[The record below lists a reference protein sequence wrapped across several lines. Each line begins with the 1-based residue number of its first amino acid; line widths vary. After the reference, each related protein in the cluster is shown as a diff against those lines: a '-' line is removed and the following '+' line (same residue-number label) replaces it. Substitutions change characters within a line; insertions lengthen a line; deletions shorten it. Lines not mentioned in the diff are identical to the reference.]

1 MASTFGFEQEIAMEL
16 FPNTQL
22 AAAQTQAAASATR
35 ASVISSDFETFLRL
49 LTTQM
54 QNQDPLKP
62 MESTEFASQLAQ
74 FSGVEQQ
81 VRTNDLLAGVQSG
94 LATLGMGQIG
104 GWIGME
110 ARAEMPVNFE
120 GQTVTMAGARH
131 VLADRMEMV
140 VRDEFG
146 QTVQQIPIPLS
157 DDSFQWNGTGVDG
170 SVLPPG
176 LYSFSIQNWSGE
188 NMIEERGAMV
198 YGKIDEAAIVG
209 GEIWL
214 MLAGGVSIPASDVL
228 GLGRPGA

>member
-1 MASTFGFEQEIAMEL
+1 MDVLS
-16 FPNTQL
+16 NTQL
-22 AAAQTQAAASATR
+22 AAARTQAAATSTR
-35 ASVISSDFETFLRL
+35 ASVISSDFETFLKL

-81 VRTNDLLAGVQSG
+81 VRTNDLLTGVQSG

-120 GQTVTMAGARH
+120 GQTVTLAGARH
-131 VLADRMEMV
+131 ALADRMEMV
-140 VRDEFG
+140 VRDSAG
-146 QTVQQIPIPLS
+146 QIVQQIPIPLS
-157 DDSFQWNGTGVDG
+157 NESFTWNGTGVDG
-170 SVLPPG
+170 SVVAPG
-176 LYSFSIQNWSGE
+176 LYSFSIQNWSDE
-188 NMIEERGAMV
+188 NMIEDRGAMV
-198 YGKIDEAAIVG
+198 YGRIDEAAIVG

-214 MLAGGVSIPASDVL
+214 TLADGVSIPASDVL
-228 GLGRPGA
+228 GLGRSGG